1 MSLILRRIQSY
12 QRWDNPE
19 DYTVHVGERCVG
31 RIFYAEAGHP
41 HEAPWMWTVE
51 FHERLGRPEPHQGYT
66 ADLESA
72 KQAFRESW
80 GARRNGAC

>member
-51 FHERLGRPEPHQGYT
+51 FHERLG
-66 ADLESA
+66 SA
-72 KQAFRESW
+72 GTSPGLHR
-80 GARRNGAC
+80 